1 MTKITLDDIE
11 YDSEDFNENQAITYK
26 DLINNNNVTIGI
38 QYQLNSLNV
47 VRDIL
52 VKKLKISLVGE
63 TLDDNEQ

>member
-1 MTKITLDDIE
+1 MTKITPDDIE